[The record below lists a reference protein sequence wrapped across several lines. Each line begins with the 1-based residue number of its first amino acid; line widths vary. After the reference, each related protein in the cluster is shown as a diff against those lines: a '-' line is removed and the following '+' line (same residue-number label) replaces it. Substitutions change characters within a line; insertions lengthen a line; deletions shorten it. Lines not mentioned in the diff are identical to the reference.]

1 MSPLELELMRTRMR
15 LEILE
20 RVALMSSVQIA
31 LRGTNDLDKA
41 IDQVIQSITL
51 DDSLA
56 KTAWGHL
63 DPAELALREGEL
75 QDIVDHM
82 HAYLNM
88 LRKAR
93 KPG

>member
-1 MSPLELELMRTRMR
+1 MNPLELELMRTRMR

-31 LRGTNDLDKA
+31 LRSTGDLDKA
-41 IDQVIQSITL
+41 IDLVIQSIQL

-56 KTAWGHL
+56 RTAWGHL
-63 DPAELALREGEL
+63 DAAELALREGEL

-82 HAYLNM
+82 HAYLNL